1 MLFGYLHRHREVVDS
16 FWWEINIYRL
26 LLENRVL
33 GIMVDFYNMQ
43 LERSE
48 PRTTNIYNLNKLP

>member
-1 MLFGYLHRHREVVDS
+1 MLFGNLHRYWEVVDS
-16 FWWEINIYRL
+16 FWWEVNIYRL
-26 LLENRVL
+26 LLEGWVL

-48 PRTTNIYNLNKLP
+48 RRTTNIYNLKILP